1 MDKIDMTF
9 LRTVLSRID
18 DCTSPIQLR
27 DTLEKYKPYLYNGQI
42 QEAFVA
48 RLEVIKEMSKD
59 EFNDSKCEELEEDMG
74 IEIQI
79 SSVCKLNS
87 FVPEY
92 KTRPKRGRRKDK
104 PLTSDSELTIEISFN
119 TKEGEVLEDTINAV
133 VQVIIEKSLG
143 KKKEASR
150 ILGMDYKELSTR
162 LREIPALRK
171 HMKKVKQELR
181 KSDIVKKL

>member
-9 LRTVLSRID
+9 LRTVLNRID

-27 DTLEKYKPYLYNGQI
+27 EVLERYKPYLYNGQI
-42 QEAFVA
+42 QEAFIS
-48 RLEVIKEMSKD
+48 RLDIIKGMSND
-59 EFNDSKCEELEEDMG
+59 EFNDEKCEELEE
-74 IEIQI
+74 ELELEVQI
-79 SSVCKLNS
+79 SSVCKLNQ

-92 KTRPKRGRRKDK
+92 QTRPRRGRRKDK
-104 PLTSDSELTIEISFN
+104 PLKSNSELTIEINFT
-119 TKEGEVLEDTINAV
+119 TKEGDVLEDAINAV

-143 KKKEASR
+143 KKKEAGR
-150 ILGMDYKELSTR
+150 ILGMDYKELSAR